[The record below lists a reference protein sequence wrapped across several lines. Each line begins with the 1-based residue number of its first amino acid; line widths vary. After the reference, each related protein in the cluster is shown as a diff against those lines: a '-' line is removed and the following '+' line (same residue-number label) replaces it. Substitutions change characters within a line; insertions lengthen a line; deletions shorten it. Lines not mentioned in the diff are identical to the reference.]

1 MARWLLGLALAVD
14 LALMVILC
22 QPITAPMVYEQTV
35 KEEVAVVE
43 QGQKKPGIHQDLR
56 EAMEAYNLQ
65 LSQDQSG
72 LDSVDSYE
80 APGLNL
86 EDYGMEADD
95 AVGYVE
101 IPAMDVTLPLYLGAS
116 RAHMND
122 GAAVLGQTSMPIGG
136 IATNCVI
143 AAHRGWNGK
152 AMFRD
157 VELLQEGDLV
167 YLTNL
172 WETLTYQVTGISII
186 WPDEVEAVAIQ
197 PGQDMVTLL
206 TCHPY
211 IVGTYRY
218 LVYCQRVKD
227 EAPIQPTTTT
237 TPDVQQEQAEV
248 SHKKIRP
255 FIIPIVVT
263 LVVLVLFH
271 SIFMLGYVPTESME
285 PTLETGS
292 LILGLRIF
300 DELETGDIIIF
311 RRDGSYLVKRIAAC
325 AGDTIDH
332 QNSIVTVPDNCYY
345 VLGDNA
351 ENSHDSRY
359 WADPYVSHE
368 DVIAKL
374 LMPIK

>member
-1 MARWLLGLALAVD
+1 MARWLLGLAVD

-22 QPITAPMVYEQTV
+22 QLITAPIVYEQTV

-116 RAHMND
+116 RAHMKD
-122 GAAVLGQTSMPIGG
+122 GATVLGQTSMPIGG
-136 IATNCVI
+136 NSTNCVI
-143 AAHRGWNGK
+143 AAHRGWSGK

-186 WPDEVEAVAIQ
+186 WPDEVEAVAIK
-197 PGQDMVTLL
+197 PEQDMVTLL

-211 IVGTYRY
+211 IVGTHRY
-218 LVYCQRVKD
+218 LVYCQRVEQD
-227 EAPIQPTTTT
+227 TPVQEPTVTAPNIQQTQFS
-237 TPDVQQEQAEV
+237 VKASQSEIELE
-248 SHKKIRP
+248 SHLQLVALGLSIC
-255 FIIPIVVT
+255 T
-263 LVVLVLFH
+263 AVVL
-271 SIFMLGYVPTESME
+271 IYTMAT
-285 PTLETGS
+285 
-292 LILGLRIF
+292 IQNNRK
-300 DELETGDIIIF
+300 TGD
-311 RRDGSYLVKRIAAC
+311 RKR
-325 AGDTIDH
+325 
-332 QNSIVTVPDNCYY
+332 
-345 VLGDNA
+345 
-351 ENSHDSRY
+351 
-359 WADPYVSHE
+359 
-368 DVIAKL
+368 
-374 LMPIK
+374 

>member
-22 QPITAPMVYEQTV
+22 QPIVAPMVYEQTV
-35 KEEVAVVE
+35 KEEIAVVE
-43 QGQKKPGIHQDLR
+43 QEQKEVEAHQDLKD
-56 EAMEAYNLQ
+56 AMTEYNLQ
-65 LSQDQSG
+65 LAQDQSG

-80 APGLNL
+80 EQGLNL
-86 EDYGMEADD
+86 EDYDLGADD
-95 AVGYVE
+95 PVGYIE

-122 GAAVLGQTSMPIGG
+122 GATVLGQTSMPIGG
-136 IATNCVI
+136 SSTNCVI

-218 LVYCQRVKD
+218 LVYCQRVED

-237 TPDVQQEQAEV
+237 TPDVGQAQVEV
-248 SHKKIRP
+248 SQPAIHTEKHLQVFALGLSIC
-255 FIIPIVVT
+255 T
-263 LVVLVLFH
+263 AVVLIY
-271 SIFMLGYVPTESME
+271 SIATIHP
-285 PTLETGS
+285 
-292 LILGLRIF
+292 IKKKA
-300 DELETGDIIIF
+300 TGD
-311 RRDGSYLVKRIAAC
+311 K
-325 AGDTIDH
+325 
-332 QNSIVTVPDNCYY
+332 
-345 VLGDNA
+345 
-351 ENSHDSRY
+351 
-359 WADPYVSHE
+359 
-368 DVIAKL
+368 K
-374 LMPIK
+374 K

>member
-14 LALMVILC
+14 LVLMVILC
-22 QPITAPMVYEQTV
+22 QPIAAPIVYEQTA

-122 GAAVLGQTSMPIGG
+122 GATVLGQTSMPIGG
-136 IATNCVI
+136 ISTNCVI

-172 WETLTYQVTGISII
+172 WETLTYQVTRISII

-197 PGQDMVTLL
+197 QGQDMVTLL

-211 IVGTYRY
+211 IVGTHRY
-218 LVYCQRVKD
+218 LVYCQRV
-227 EAPIQPTTTT
+227 EEENPIQPTTTT
-237 TPDVQQEQAEV
+237 TPDENQAQAEV
-248 SHKKIRP
+248 SQPAIHTEKHLQVFALGLSIC
-255 FIIPIVVT
+255 T
-263 LVVLVLFH
+263 AVVLIY
-271 SIFMLGYVPTESME
+271 SMITTNPTKK
-285 PTLETGS
+285 PKD
-292 LILGLRIF
+292 R
-300 DELETGDIIIF
+300 
-311 RRDGSYLVKRIAAC
+311 
-325 AGDTIDH
+325 
-332 QNSIVTVPDNCYY
+332 
-345 VLGDNA
+345 
-351 ENSHDSRY
+351 
-359 WADPYVSHE
+359 
-368 DVIAKL
+368 
-374 LMPIK
+374 

>member
-1 MARWLLGLALAVD
+1 MAKWLLGLALAVD

-22 QPITAPMVYEQTV
+22 QPIAAPIVYEQTV

-43 QGQKKPGIHQDLR
+43 QEQKAPGIHQDLR

-86 EDYGMEADD
+86 ENYGMEADD

-122 GAAVLGQTSMPIGG
+122 GATVLGQTSMPIGG
-136 IATNCVI
+136 ISTNCVS

-167 YLTNL
+167 YLTNF
-172 WETLTYQVTGISII
+172 WETLTYRVTGISII

-197 PGQDMVTLL
+197 PSQDMVTLL

-211 IVGTYRY
+211 IVGTHRY
-218 LVYCQRVKD
+218 LVFCQRVED
-227 EAPIQPTTTT
+227 EAPIQPTATT

-248 SHKKIRP
+248 SQPAINTEKHLQVFALGLSIC
-255 FIIPIVVT
+255 T
-263 LVVLVLFH
+263 AVVL
-271 SIFMLGYVPTESME
+271 IYIM
-285 PTLETGS
+285 
-292 LILGLRIF
+292 
-300 DELETGDIIIF
+300 
-311 RRDGSYLVKRIAAC
+311 
-325 AGDTIDH
+325 
-332 QNSIVTVPDNCYY
+332 VTTSQTKN
-345 VLGDNA
+345 
-351 ENSHDSRY
+351 ERQ
-359 WADPYVSHE
+359 
-368 DVIAKL
+368 VI
-374 LMPIK
+374 

>member
-14 LALMVILC
+14 LVLMVILC
-22 QPITAPMVYEQTV
+22 QPIAAPIVYEQTV
-35 KEEVAVVE
+35 KEEVSVVE
-43 QGQKKPGIHQDLR
+43 QEQQEPGIHQDLR

-86 EDYGMEADD
+86 EGYGMEAND

-122 GAAVLGQTSMPIGG
+122 GATVLGQTSMPIGG
-136 IATNCVI
+136 NSTNCVI

-186 WPDEVEAVAIQ
+186 WPDGVEAVAIQ
-197 PGQDMVTLL
+197 PSQDMVTLL

-211 IVGTYRY
+211 IVGTHRY
-218 LVYCQRVKD
+218 LVYCQRVED

-237 TPDVQQEQAEV
+237 TPDVQQEQATAEASQPDIELEKHLQLAALGLSV
-248 SHKKIRP
+248 C
-255 FIIPIVVT
+255 T
-263 LVVLVLFH
+263 AVVL
-271 SIFMLGYVPTESME
+271 IYNMITTNPTKN
-285 PTLETGS
+285 
-292 LILGLRIF
+292 RK
-300 DELETGDIIIF
+300 TGD
-311 RRDGSYLVKRIAAC
+311 K
-325 AGDTIDH
+325 
-332 QNSIVTVPDNCYY
+332 
-345 VLGDNA
+345 
-351 ENSHDSRY
+351 
-359 WADPYVSHE
+359 
-368 DVIAKL
+368 K
-374 LMPIK
+374 K

>member
-1 MARWLLGLALAVD
+1 MAKWLLGLALAVD
-14 LALMVILC
+14 FALMVILC

-35 KEEVAVVE
+35 KEEIAVVE
-43 QGQKKPGIHQDLR
+43 QEQKKLEAHQDLKD
-56 EAMEAYNLQ
+56 AMTEYNLQ
-65 LSQDQSG
+65 LAQDQSG
-72 LDSVDSYE
+72 PDSVDSYE

-101 IPAMDVTLPLYLGAS
+101 IPAMDVTFPLYLGAS

-122 GAAVLGQTSMPIGG
+122 GATVLGQTSMPIGG
-136 IATNCVI
+136 ISTNCVI

-211 IVGTYRY
+211 IVGTHRY
-218 LVYCQRVKD
+218 LVYCQRVED

-237 TPDVQQEQAEV
+237 TPDENQAQAEV
-248 SHKKIRP
+248 SQPAIHTEKHLQVFALGLSIC
-255 FIIPIVVT
+255 T
-263 LVVLVLFH
+263 AVVLIY
-271 SIFMLGYVPTESME
+271 SMITTNPTKN
-285 PTLETGS
+285 
-292 LILGLRIF
+292 RK
-300 DELETGDIIIF
+300 TGD
-311 RRDGSYLVKRIAAC
+311 K
-325 AGDTIDH
+325 
-332 QNSIVTVPDNCYY
+332 
-345 VLGDNA
+345 
-351 ENSHDSRY
+351 
-359 WADPYVSHE
+359 
-368 DVIAKL
+368 K
-374 LMPIK
+374 K

>member
-22 QPITAPMVYEQTV
+22 QPITAPIVYEQTV
-35 KEEVAVVE
+35 KEEIAVVE
-43 QGQKKPGIHQDLR
+43 QGQKKPGIRQDLR

-86 EDYGMEADD
+86 EDYGMEAVD

-122 GAAVLGQTSMPIGG
+122 GATVLGQTSMPIGG
-136 IATNCVI
+136 ISTNCVI
-143 AAHRGWNGK
+143 AAHRGWSGK

-218 LVYCQRVKD
+218 LVYCQRVEQNPPAQEPAVTAANIQQTQAAV
-227 EAPIQPTTTT
+227 EASQP
-237 TPDVQQEQAEV
+237 E
-248 SHKKIRP
+248 I
-255 FIIPIVVT
+255 
-263 LVVLVLFH
+263 
-271 SIFMLGYVPTESME
+271 
-285 PTLETGS
+285 
-292 LILGLRIF
+292 
-300 DELETGDIIIF
+300 ELETHLQ
-311 RRDGSYLVKRIAAC
+311 LVALGLSICTAVALIYST
-325 AGDTIDH
+325 ATIH
-332 QNSIVTVPDNCYY
+332 
-345 VLGDNA
+345 
-351 ENSHDSRY
+351 
-359 WADPYVSHE
+359 
-368 DVIAKL
+368 
-374 LMPIK
+374 PIKKKATGDKKK

>member
-22 QPITAPMVYEQTV
+22 QPITAPIVYEQTV

-122 GAAVLGQTSMPIGG
+122 GATVLGQTSMPIGG
-136 IATNCVI
+136 ISTNCVI

-186 WPDEVEAVAIQ
+186 WPDEVKAVAIQ

-211 IVGTYRY
+211 IVGTHRY
-218 LVYCQRVKD
+218 LVFCQRVED
-227 EAPIQPTTTT
+227 DTTTQPTATT
-237 TPDVQQEQAEV
+237 TPDVQQAQAEV
-248 SHKKIRP
+248 SQPAIQTEKHLQVFALGLSIC
-255 FIIPIVVT
+255 T
-263 LVVLVLFH
+263 AVVLIY
-271 SIFMLGYVPTESME
+271 SMITTNPTKN
-285 PTLETGS
+285 
-292 LILGLRIF
+292 RK
-300 DELETGDIIIF
+300 TGD
-311 RRDGSYLVKRIAAC
+311 K
-325 AGDTIDH
+325 
-332 QNSIVTVPDNCYY
+332 
-345 VLGDNA
+345 
-351 ENSHDSRY
+351 
-359 WADPYVSHE
+359 
-368 DVIAKL
+368 K
-374 LMPIK
+374 K

>member
-14 LALMVILC
+14 LVLMVILC

-72 LDSVDSYE
+72 LDNVDSYE

-95 AVGYVE
+95 AIGYVE
-101 IPAMDVTLPLYLGAS
+101 IPAMDVILPLYLGAS

-122 GAAVLGQTSMPIGG
+122 GGAVLGQTSMPIGG
-136 IATNCVI
+136 NSTNCVI

-211 IVGTYRY
+211 IVGTHRY
-218 LVYCQRVKD
+218 LVYCQRVED
-227 EAPIQPTTTT
+227 DTTTQPTATT

-248 SHKKIRP
+248 SQPAIHTEKHLQVFALGLSIC
-255 FIIPIVVT
+255 T
-263 LVVLVLFH
+263 AVVLIY
-271 SIFMLGYVPTESME
+271 SMITTNPTKN
-285 PTLETGS
+285 
-292 LILGLRIF
+292 RK
-300 DELETGDIIIF
+300 TGD
-311 RRDGSYLVKRIAAC
+311 K
-325 AGDTIDH
+325 
-332 QNSIVTVPDNCYY
+332 
-345 VLGDNA
+345 
-351 ENSHDSRY
+351 
-359 WADPYVSHE
+359 
-368 DVIAKL
+368 K
-374 LMPIK
+374 K

>member
-1 MARWLLGLALAVD
+1 MAKWLLGLALAVEF
-14 LALMVILC
+14 ALMVILC
-22 QPITAPMVYEQTV
+22 QPITAPIVYEQTV

-122 GAAVLGQTSMPIGG
+122 GATVLGQTSMPIGG
-136 IATNCVI
+136 ISTNCVI

-218 LVYCQRVKD
+218 LVFCQRVED
-227 EAPIQPTTTT
+227 EAPIQPATTT
-237 TPDVQQEQAEV
+237 TPDVQQEQATAEA
-248 SHKKIRP
+248 SQPDI
-255 FIIPIVVT
+255 
-263 LVVLVLFH
+263 
-271 SIFMLGYVPTESME
+271 E
-285 PTLETGS
+285 LEKH
-292 LILGLRIF
+292 LQLAALGLSICTAVMLIYSMITTNPTKNRK
-300 DELETGDIIIF
+300 TGD
-311 RRDGSYLVKRIAAC
+311 K
-325 AGDTIDH
+325 
-332 QNSIVTVPDNCYY
+332 
-345 VLGDNA
+345 
-351 ENSHDSRY
+351 
-359 WADPYVSHE
+359 
-368 DVIAKL
+368 K
-374 LMPIK
+374 K

>member
-22 QPITAPMVYEQTV
+22 QPITAPIVYEQTV
-35 KEEVAVVE
+35 KKEVAVVE
-43 QGQKKPGIHQDLR
+43 QEQKEPGIHQDLR
-56 EAMEAYNLQ
+56 EAMEEYNLQ

-86 EDYGMEADD
+86 EDYGLGADD

-136 IATNCVI
+136 NSTNCVI

-197 PGQDMVTLL
+197 PSQDMVTLL

-211 IVGTYRY
+211 IVGTHRY
-218 LVYCQRVKD
+218 LVYCQRVEQD
-227 EAPIQPTTTT
+227 TPVQEPAVTAPNIQQTQAAVEASQP
-237 TPDVQQEQAEV
+237 EIE
-248 SHKKIRP
+248 
-255 FIIPIVVT
+255 
-263 LVVLVLFH
+263 
-271 SIFMLGYVPTESME
+271 
-285 PTLETGS
+285 LEKH
-292 LILGLRIF
+292 LQLAALGLSICTAVA
-300 DELETGDIIIF
+300 LIYSIATINPIKKKATGD
-311 RRDGSYLVKRIAAC
+311 K
-325 AGDTIDH
+325 
-332 QNSIVTVPDNCYY
+332 
-345 VLGDNA
+345 
-351 ENSHDSRY
+351 
-359 WADPYVSHE
+359 
-368 DVIAKL
+368 K
-374 LMPIK
+374 K

>member
-1 MARWLLGLALAVD
+1 MAKRLVLLLALVAD
-14 LALMVILC
+14 LVLLVILC
-22 QPITAPMVYEQTV
+22 QPIAAPIVYEQTV

-122 GAAVLGQTSMPIGG
+122 GATVLGQTSMPIGG
-136 IATNCVI
+136 ISTNCVI

-197 PGQDMVTLL
+197 PSQDMVTLL

-211 IVGTYRY
+211 IVGTHRY
-218 LVYCQRVKD
+218 LVYCQRVED
-227 EAPIQPTTTT
+227 EAPIQPATTT
-237 TPDVQQEQAEV
+237 TPDENQAQAEV
-248 SHKKIRP
+248 SQPAIHTEKHLQVFALGLSIC
-255 FIIPIVVT
+255 T
-263 LVVLVLFH
+263 AVVLIY
-271 SIFMLGYVPTESME
+271 SMITTNPTKN
-285 PTLETGS
+285 
-292 LILGLRIF
+292 RK
-300 DELETGDIIIF
+300 TGD
-311 RRDGSYLVKRIAAC
+311 K
-325 AGDTIDH
+325 
-332 QNSIVTVPDNCYY
+332 
-345 VLGDNA
+345 
-351 ENSHDSRY
+351 
-359 WADPYVSHE
+359 
-368 DVIAKL
+368 K
-374 LMPIK
+374 K

>member
-22 QPITAPMVYEQTV
+22 QPITAPIVYEQTV

-43 QGQKKPGIHQDLR
+43 QEQKKPGIHQDLR

-86 EDYGMEADD
+86 EDYGLGADD

-122 GAAVLGQTSMPIGG
+122 GATVLGQTSMPIGG
-136 IATNCVI
+136 ISTNCVI

-197 PGQDMVTLL
+197 PSQDMVTLL

-211 IVGTYRY
+211 IVGTHRY
-218 LVYCQRVKD
+218 LVYCQRVED
-227 EAPIQPTTTT
+227 EAPSSQLPQPHPMCSRNRRRSPNLPFTRKNTCRY
-237 TPDVQQEQAEV
+237 
-248 SHKKIRP
+248 SH
-255 FIIPIVVT
+255 
-263 LVVLVLFH
+263 
-271 SIFMLGYVPTESME
+271 
-285 PTLETGS
+285 
-292 LILGLRIF
+292 
-300 DELETGDIIIF
+300 
-311 RRDGSYLVKRIAAC
+311 
-325 AGDTIDH
+325 
-332 QNSIVTVPDNCYY
+332 
-345 VLGDNA
+345 
-351 ENSHDSRY
+351 
-359 WADPYVSHE
+359 
-368 DVIAKL
+368 
-374 LMPIK
+374 

>member
-1 MARWLLGLALAVD
+1 MARWLLGLAVD

-22 QPITAPMVYEQTV
+22 QPITAPIVYEQTV

-43 QGQKKPGIHQDLR
+43 QEQKEPGIHQDLR
-56 EAMEAYNLQ
+56 EAMGEYNLH

-122 GAAVLGQTSMPIGG
+122 GATVLGQTSMPIGG
-136 IATNCVI
+136 NSTNCVI
-143 AAHRGWNGK
+143 AAHRGWNGT

-218 LVYCQRVKD
+218 LVYCQRVED

-237 TPDVQQEQAEV
+237 IPDVQQEQAEV
-248 SHKKIRP
+248 SQSAIHTKKHLQVFALGLSIC
-255 FIIPIVVT
+255 T
-263 LVVLVLFH
+263 AVVLIY
-271 SIFMLGYVPTESME
+271 SIITTNLTKN
-285 PTLETGS
+285 
-292 LILGLRIF
+292 RK
-300 DELETGDIIIF
+300 TGD
-311 RRDGSYLVKRIAAC
+311 K
-325 AGDTIDH
+325 
-332 QNSIVTVPDNCYY
+332 
-345 VLGDNA
+345 
-351 ENSHDSRY
+351 
-359 WADPYVSHE
+359 
-368 DVIAKL
+368 K
-374 LMPIK
+374 K

>member
-1 MARWLLGLALAVD
+1 MARWLLRLALAVD
-14 LALMVILC
+14 LVLLAILC
-22 QPITAPMVYEQTV
+22 QPIAAPIVYEQTV

-43 QGQKKPGIHQDLR
+43 QEQKEVDAHQDLKD
-56 EAMEAYNLQ
+56 AMTAYNLQ

-95 AVGYVE
+95 AIGYVE
-101 IPAMDVTLPLYLGAS
+101 IPAMDVILPLYLGAS

-122 GAAVLGQTSMPIGG
+122 GGAVLGQTSMPIGG
-136 IATNCVI
+136 ISTNCVI

-167 YLTNL
+167 YLTTL

-211 IVGTYRY
+211 IVGTHRY
-218 LVYCQRVKD
+218 LVYCQRVEQD
-227 EAPIQPTTTT
+227 TSVQEPAVT
-237 TPDVQQEQAEV
+237 TPNIQQTQVAVKASQSEIELE
-248 SHKKIRP
+248 SHLQLVALGLSIC
-255 FIIPIVVT
+255 T
-263 LVVLVLFH
+263 AVVL
-271 SIFMLGYVPTESME
+271 IYTMAT
-285 PTLETGS
+285 
-292 LILGLRIF
+292 IQNNRK
-300 DELETGDIIIF
+300 TGD
-311 RRDGSYLVKRIAAC
+311 RKR
-325 AGDTIDH
+325 
-332 QNSIVTVPDNCYY
+332 
-345 VLGDNA
+345 
-351 ENSHDSRY
+351 
-359 WADPYVSHE
+359 
-368 DVIAKL
+368 
-374 LMPIK
+374 

>member
-22 QPITAPMVYEQTV
+22 KPIAAPMVYEQTV
-35 KEEVAVVE
+35 KEEVAVVGQE
-43 QGQKKPGIHQDLR
+43 QKEPGIHQDLR

-86 EDYGMEADD
+86 EDYGLGADD

-122 GAAVLGQTSMPIGG
+122 GATVLGQTSMPIGG
-136 IATNCVI
+136 ISTNCVI

-186 WPDEVEAVAIQ
+186 WPDEVEAVAIK
-197 PGQDMVTLL
+197 PEQDMVTLL

-211 IVGTYRY
+211 IVGTHRY
-218 LVYCQRVKD
+218 LVYCQRVEQD
-227 EAPIQPTTTT
+227 TPVQEPTVTAPNIQQTQFS
-237 TPDVQQEQAEV
+237 VKASQSEIELE
-248 SHKKIRP
+248 SHLQLVALGLSIC
-255 FIIPIVVT
+255 T
-263 LVVLVLFH
+263 AVVL
-271 SIFMLGYVPTESME
+271 IYTMAT
-285 PTLETGS
+285 
-292 LILGLRIF
+292 IQNNRK
-300 DELETGDIIIF
+300 TGD
-311 RRDGSYLVKRIAAC
+311 K
-325 AGDTIDH
+325 
-332 QNSIVTVPDNCYY
+332 
-345 VLGDNA
+345 
-351 ENSHDSRY
+351 
-359 WADPYVSHE
+359 
-368 DVIAKL
+368 K
-374 LMPIK
+374 K

>member
-22 QPITAPMVYEQTV
+22 QPITAPIVYEQTV

-122 GAAVLGQTSMPIGG
+122 GAAVLDQTSMPIGG
-136 IATNCVI
+136 NSTNCVI

-211 IVGTYRY
+211 IVGTHRY
-218 LVYCQRVKD
+218 LVYCRRVAD
-227 EAPIQPTTTT
+227 DTPIQPTTTT

-248 SHKKIRP
+248 SQPAIHTEKHLQVFALGLSIC
-255 FIIPIVVT
+255 T
-263 LVVLVLFH
+263 AVVLIY
-271 SIFMLGYVPTESME
+271 SMITTNPTKN
-285 PTLETGS
+285 
-292 LILGLRIF
+292 RK
-300 DELETGDIIIF
+300 TGD
-311 RRDGSYLVKRIAAC
+311 K
-325 AGDTIDH
+325 
-332 QNSIVTVPDNCYY
+332 
-345 VLGDNA
+345 
-351 ENSHDSRY
+351 
-359 WADPYVSHE
+359 
-368 DVIAKL
+368 K
-374 LMPIK
+374 K

>member
-1 MARWLLGLALAVD
+1 MTRWLLGLALAVD
-14 LALMVILC
+14 LVLMVILC
-22 QPITAPMVYEQTV
+22 QPIAAPIVYEQTA

-72 LDSVDSYE
+72 LDSVGSYE

-101 IPAMDVTLPLYLGAS
+101 IPAMEVTLPLYLGAS

-122 GAAVLGQTSMPIGG
+122 GATVLGQTSMPIGG
-136 IATNCVI
+136 ISTNCVI

-197 PGQDMVTLL
+197 PSQDMVTLL

-211 IVGTYRY
+211 IVGTHRY
-218 LVYCQRVKD
+218 LVYCQRVEQD
-227 EAPIQPTTTT
+227 TSVQEPAVT
-237 TPDVQQEQAEV
+237 TPNIQQTQVAVKASQSEIELE
-248 SHKKIRP
+248 SHLQLVALGLSIC
-255 FIIPIVVT
+255 T
-263 LVVLVLFH
+263 AVVL
-271 SIFMLGYVPTESME
+271 IYTMAT
-285 PTLETGS
+285 
-292 LILGLRIF
+292 IQNNRR
-300 DELETGDIIIF
+300 TGD
-311 RRDGSYLVKRIAAC
+311 RKR
-325 AGDTIDH
+325 
-332 QNSIVTVPDNCYY
+332 
-345 VLGDNA
+345 
-351 ENSHDSRY
+351 
-359 WADPYVSHE
+359 
-368 DVIAKL
+368 
-374 LMPIK
+374 

>member
-1 MARWLLGLALAVD
+1 MKWITKQTLPRSSYGIARWLLGLAVD

-22 QPITAPMVYEQTV
+22 QPITAPIVYEQTV

-43 QGQKKPGIHQDLR
+43 QGQKKPGLHQDLR

-122 GAAVLGQTSMPIGG
+122 GATVLGQTSMPIGG
-136 IATNCVI
+136 ISTNCVI

-211 IVGTYRY
+211 IVGTHRY
-218 LVYCQRVKD
+218 LVYCQRVED

-237 TPDVQQEQAEV
+237 TPDAPQEQAEV
-248 SHKKIRP
+248 SQP
-255 FIIPIVVT
+255 PIHPDKHLQV
-263 LVVLVLFH
+263 FA
-271 SIFMLGYVPTESME
+271 
-285 PTLETGS
+285 
-292 LILGLRIF
+292 LGLSICTAVSLLYSMITTNPTKNRK
-300 DELETGDIIIF
+300 TGD
-311 RRDGSYLVKRIAAC
+311 KK
-325 AGDTIDH
+325 
-332 QNSIVTVPDNCYY
+332 Q
-345 VLGDNA
+345 
-351 ENSHDSRY
+351 
-359 WADPYVSHE
+359 
-368 DVIAKL
+368 
-374 LMPIK
+374 

>member
-14 LALMVILC
+14 LVLMVILC
-22 QPITAPMVYEQTV
+22 QPITAPIVYEQTV

-43 QGQKKPGIHQDLR
+43 QEQKEPGIHQDLR

-136 IATNCVI
+136 NSTNCVI

-172 WETLTYQVTGISII
+172 WEILTYQVTGISII

-197 PGQDMVTLL
+197 PSQDMVTLL

-211 IVGTYRY
+211 IVGTHRY
-218 LVYCQRVKD
+218 LVYCQRVED
-227 EAPIQPTTTT
+227 EAPIQPTATT

-248 SHKKIRP
+248 SQPAIHTEKHLQVFALGLSIC
-255 FIIPIVVT
+255 T
-263 LVVLVLFH
+263 AVVLIY
-271 SIFMLGYVPTESME
+271 SMITTNPTKN
-285 PTLETGS
+285 
-292 LILGLRIF
+292 RK
-300 DELETGDIIIF
+300 TGD
-311 RRDGSYLVKRIAAC
+311 K
-325 AGDTIDH
+325 
-332 QNSIVTVPDNCYY
+332 
-345 VLGDNA
+345 
-351 ENSHDSRY
+351 
-359 WADPYVSHE
+359 
-368 DVIAKL
+368 K
-374 LMPIK
+374 K

>member
-1 MARWLLGLALAVD
+1 MARWLLGLTLAVD

-22 QPITAPMVYEQTV
+22 KPITAPIVYEQTV
-35 KEEVAVVE
+35 KEEVAVVDQE
-43 QGQKKPGIHQDLR
+43 QKAPGIHQNLR

-72 LDSVDSYE
+72 PDSVDSYE

-122 GAAVLGQTSMPIGG
+122 GATVLGQTSMPIGG
-136 IATNCVI
+136 ISTNCVI
-143 AAHRGWNGK
+143 SAHRGWNGK

-211 IVGTYRY
+211 IVGTHRY
-218 LVYCQRVKD
+218 LVYCQRVEQD
-227 EAPIQPTTTT
+227 TSVQEPAVT
-237 TPDVQQEQAEV
+237 TPNIQQTQVAVKASQSEIELE
-248 SHKKIRP
+248 SHLQLVALGLSIC
-255 FIIPIVVT
+255 T
-263 LVVLVLFH
+263 AVVL
-271 SIFMLGYVPTESME
+271 IYTMAT
-285 PTLETGS
+285 
-292 LILGLRIF
+292 IQNNRK
-300 DELETGDIIIF
+300 TGD
-311 RRDGSYLVKRIAAC
+311 RKR
-325 AGDTIDH
+325 
-332 QNSIVTVPDNCYY
+332 
-345 VLGDNA
+345 
-351 ENSHDSRY
+351 
-359 WADPYVSHE
+359 
-368 DVIAKL
+368 
-374 LMPIK
+374 

>member
-22 QPITAPMVYEQTV
+22 QPITAPIVYEQTV

-122 GAAVLGQTSMPIGG
+122 GGAVLGQTSMPIGG
-136 IATNCVI
+136 ISTNCVI

-152 AMFRD
+152 ATFRD

-197 PGQDMVTLL
+197 PSQDMVTLL

-211 IVGTYRY
+211 IVGTHRY
-218 LVYCQRVKD
+218 LVYCQRVEQD
-227 EAPIQPTTTT
+227 TSVQEPAVT
-237 TPDVQQEQAEV
+237 TPNIQQTQVAVKASQSEIELE
-248 SHKKIRP
+248 SHLQLVALGLSIC
-255 FIIPIVVT
+255 T
-263 LVVLVLFH
+263 AVVL
-271 SIFMLGYVPTESME
+271 IYTMAT
-285 PTLETGS
+285 
-292 LILGLRIF
+292 IQNNRK
-300 DELETGDIIIF
+300 TGD
-311 RRDGSYLVKRIAAC
+311 RKR
-325 AGDTIDH
+325 
-332 QNSIVTVPDNCYY
+332 
-345 VLGDNA
+345 
-351 ENSHDSRY
+351 
-359 WADPYVSHE
+359 
-368 DVIAKL
+368 
-374 LMPIK
+374 

>member
-14 LALMVILC
+14 LVLMVILC
-22 QPITAPMVYEQTV
+22 QPIAAPMVYEQMV
-35 KEEVAVVE
+35 KEEIAVVE
-43 QGQKKPGIHQDLR
+43 QEQKEPEAHQDLKD
-56 EAMEAYNLQ
+56 AMTEYNIQ
-65 LSQDQSG
+65 LAQDQSG

-122 GAAVLGQTSMPIGG
+122 GATVLGQTSMPIGG
-136 IATNCVI
+136 ISTNCVI

-167 YLTNL
+167 YLTNF
-172 WETLTYQVTGISII
+172 WETLTYQVTRISII

-197 PGQDMVTLL
+197 PSQDMVTLL

-211 IVGTYRY
+211 IVGTHRY
-218 LVYCQRVKD
+218 LVFCQRVED
-227 EAPIQPTTTT
+227 EAPIQPTATT

-248 SHKKIRP
+248 SQPAIHTEKHLQVFALGLSICSA
-255 FIIPIVVT
+255 
-263 LVVLVLFH
+263 VVLIY
-271 SIFMLGYVPTESME
+271 SMITTSPTKN
-285 PTLETGS
+285 
-292 LILGLRIF
+292 RK
-300 DELETGDIIIF
+300 TGD
-311 RRDGSYLVKRIAAC
+311 K
-325 AGDTIDH
+325 
-332 QNSIVTVPDNCYY
+332 
-345 VLGDNA
+345 
-351 ENSHDSRY
+351 
-359 WADPYVSHE
+359 
-368 DVIAKL
+368 K
-374 LMPIK
+374 K

>member
-22 QPITAPMVYEQTV
+22 KPIAAPMVYEQTV
-35 KEEVAVVE
+35 KEEVAVVGQE
-43 QGQKKPGIHQDLR
+43 QKEPGIHQDLR

-86 EDYGMEADD
+86 KDYGLGTDD
-95 AVGYVE
+95 PVGYIE

-136 IATNCVI
+136 ISTNCVI

-186 WPDEVEAVAIQ
+186 WPDEVEAVAIK
-197 PGQDMVTLL
+197 PEQDMVTLL

-211 IVGTYRY
+211 IVGTHRY
-218 LVYCQRVKD
+218 LVYCQRVEQD
-227 EAPIQPTTTT
+227 TPVQEPTVTAPNIQQTQFS
-237 TPDVQQEQAEV
+237 VKASQSEIELE
-248 SHKKIRP
+248 SHLQLVALGLSIC
-255 FIIPIVVT
+255 T
-263 LVVLVLFH
+263 AVVL
-271 SIFMLGYVPTESME
+271 IYTMAT
-285 PTLETGS
+285 
-292 LILGLRIF
+292 
-300 DELETGDIIIF
+300 
-311 RRDGSYLVKRIAAC
+311 
-325 AGDTIDH
+325 
-332 QNSIVTVPDNCYY
+332 
-345 VLGDNA
+345 
-351 ENSHDSRY
+351 
-359 WADPYVSHE
+359 
-368 DVIAKL
+368 
-374 LMPIK
+374 

>member
-248 SHKKIRP
+248 SQPAIHREKNLQVFALGLSICTAVAL
-255 FIIPIVVT
+255 VVT
-263 LVVLVLFH
+263 MV
-271 SIFMLGYVPTESME
+271 TENWKRRKK
-285 PTLETGS
+285 TNGN
-292 LILGLRIF
+292 
-300 DELETGDIIIF
+300 DI
-311 RRDGSYLVKRIAAC
+311 S
-325 AGDTIDH
+325 
-332 QNSIVTVPDNCYY
+332 NC
-345 VLGDNA
+345 NQ
-351 ENSHDSRY
+351 S
-359 WADPYVSHE
+359 
-368 DVIAKL
+368 
-374 LMPIK
+374 